1 MTVAQGEVKQKNA
14 GVTNMQAIE
23 RKAFKWRGMM
33 TLLLALTLLV
43 DAVSGIILYL
53 TPFGRFANWTNW
65 TLWGLSKGDWRAIHM
80 VFSLLLILIIAGH
93 LYFNWRVLIHFVWS
107 KIQHGLN
114 LKRELSV
121 SIAIILAVFIGTL
134 WHIQPFRAL
143 TDLREKAKYSWES
156 GNIAAQRVQRVGYGR
171 RVSANRSTSHLAP
184 SSTFRGRDNARPG
197 TTTHPA
203 PSSTLRGRDY
213 ARLGTMD
220 TLMGTLVQKDDEWGF
235 KVGENVFDIHLG
247 PSEYRTDRGFTL
259 KNGEQATI
267 KGFVYQN
274 HVSVS
279 SIETG
284 GRSITLRDQS
294 GRPAWAGQGRRAFGS
309 AL

>member
-1 MTVAQGEVKQKNA
+1 LLREGINA
-14 GVTNMQAIE
+14 KIKEATNMEAKE

-65 TLWGLSKGDWRAIHM
+65 TLWGLSKGDWRAVHM

-114 LKRELSV
+114 LKRELAV
-121 SIAIILAVFIGTL
+121 STAIILAVFIGTL
-134 WHIQPFRAL
+134 WNVQPFRAL

-156 GNIAAQRVQRVGYGR
+156 SSIAAQRVGYGR
-171 RVSANRSTSHLAP
+171 RVPTGKNRARSAP
-184 SSTFRGRDNARPG
+184 SSA
-197 TTTHPA
+197 
-203 PSSTLRGRDY
+203 LKGRDY
-213 ARLGTMD
+213 VRLGQMD
-220 TLMGTLVQKDDEWGF
+220 ILTGTLVQKNNEWGL
-235 KVGENVFDIHLG
+235 KVGDEVLDIHLG
-247 PSEYRTDRGFTL
+247 PSEYRADKGL
-259 KNGEQATI
+259 LLINGENATI

-274 HVSVS
+274 HVTVT
-279 SIETG
+279 SIETCG
-284 GRSITLRDQS
+284 KSITLRDQT
-294 GRPAWAGQGRRAFGS
+294 GRPAWAGQGRRALS
-309 AL
+309 SSL